1 MKKIL
6 SLFAISAVLFSC
18 TDDDIRIEHQLNT
31 GSKIV
36 GFSKSFETVSY
47 FVDEGA
53 VQLGFPVNLIGSG
66 NGQTLSEPIE
76 VQYEVD
82 AANSTATEGVE
93 FDFVSSTGKVTIP
106 AGGTFGEFLLN
117 VNTGQLNPTMK
128 TELVVKLTAA
138 SNSTVVGAQYQTLKV
153 IFVGCKSLIA
163 GPTGVGN
170 YNLVVTRPD
179 LPGSVWNF
187 SNEAVTE
194 TSVNN
199 FVTTRSG
206 NYDIGVLQGN
216 NTGYDFV
223 DICNEITIPE
233 QNLAHIYS
241 NILRPRTANN
251 GIDGTVTD
259 INHFQTNYEIG
270 FTGNT
275 VWRTFNCVY
284 TRI

>member
-6 SLFAISAVLFSC
+6 SLFAMSLVIFSC
-18 TDDDIRIEHQLNT
+18 DDDIRVEHQLDS

-47 FVDEGA
+47 FEDQGQVA
-53 VQLGFPVNLIGSG
+53 LAFPVNLIGSG
-66 NGQTLSEPIE
+66 NGQVLATDIE
-76 VQYEVD
+76 IQYEVD
-82 AANSTATEGVE
+82 LANSTATEGVE
-93 FDFVSSTGKVTIP
+93 FDFANTSGKITIP
-106 AGGTFGEFLLN
+106 AGGTFAEFPLLI
-117 VNTGQLNPTMK
+117 NTGQLNPTAK
-128 TELVVKLTAA
+128 TELIVKLTSA
-138 SNSTVVGAQYQTLKV
+138 SNSTVVGEQYNALKI
-153 IFVGCKSLIA
+153 IFVGCQSGVA
-163 GPTGVGN
+163 GT
-170 YNLVVTRPD
+170 YTLHVTRAD
-179 LPGSVWNF
+179 SSSEWNYAG
-187 SNEAVTE
+187 EIITA

-206 NYDIGVLQGN
+206 NYDIGALAGSN
-216 NTGYDFV
+216 PGYDFV

-241 NILRPRTANN
+241 NILRPNSANN
-251 GIDGTVTD
+251 GLDGTVTD

-275 VWRTFNCVY
+275 VWRNYTSVY